1 MTAIGG
7 GYESVTINGRT
18 FMVAADS
25 DANRQSGGK
34 VNEVQMNGQALSA
47 RLIKTNTKWMVSG
60 VNVSIDDD
68 AGDHEYL
75 QAQAN
80 LNGFFPISFTEASGL
95 VWQGTGQITG
105 EMSKSSQSATMPLEF
120 SGPGVLTQQV

>member
-18 FMVAADS
+18 FTVANDS
-25 DANRQSGGK
+25 DANRQLGGK

-60 VNVSIDDD
+60 LDLAIDDD
-68 AGDHEYL
+68 AGDHEFL

-80 LNGFFPISFTEASGL
+80 LNGFFPISFSEASGSIL
-95 VWQGTGQITG
+95 QGTGQITS
-105 EMSKSSQSATMPLEF
+105 ELSKSSQSASMSLEF